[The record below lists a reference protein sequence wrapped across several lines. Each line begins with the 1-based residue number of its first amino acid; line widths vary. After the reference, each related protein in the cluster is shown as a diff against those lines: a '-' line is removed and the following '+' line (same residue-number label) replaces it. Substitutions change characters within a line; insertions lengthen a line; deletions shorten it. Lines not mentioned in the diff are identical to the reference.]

1 MKWKRGDENLGAR
14 EKYFN
19 TWIIGLV
26 GWMNMLDKNKG
37 LIFNV
42 DDTRMKRRIVKWIK
56 KKKINIFKIGKDRFV
71 RNFFKVW
78 EMSNSV

>member
-1 MKWKRGDENLGAR
+1 MKWKRGDENLDAL

-26 GWMNMLDKNKG
+26 VEWTMLDRNKG

-42 DDTRMKRRIVKWIK
+42 
-56 KKKINIFKIGKDRFV
+56 NIIL
-71 RNFFKVW
+71 
-78 EMSNSV
+78 E

>member
-26 GWMNMLDKNKG
+26 GWMNMLNKNKG

-42 DDTRMKRRIVKWIK
+42 DDKEK
-56 KKKINIFKIGKDRFV
+56 N
-71 RNFFKVW
+71 N
-78 EMSNSV
+78 EMD